1 VSKDDTEVT
10 LPLHE
15 DFAMNTTS
23 STPLAGQVALVT
35 GGSRSIGAAIA
46 HRLAADGAAVALT
59 YSASP
64 DAARAVVRGIEEAG
78 GTALAIRADA
88 ADEAAVRA
96 AITQTVATFGRLDI
110 LVNNAGVARVGAAEE
125 LTAADFDQ
133 TVAVNIRGV
142 FVAIQEALRHLG
154 RGGRIVNIGS
164 INSERV
170 TYVGGSLYAM
180 SKAAVAG
187 LTRGLARELGPRG
200 ITINNVMPGPTDTDM
215 NPAQGEFAA
224 QTTAH
229 VALQRYARPDEIAAS
244 VAWLASPQASYVT
257 GANIAVDGGYGV

>member
-1 VSKDDTEVT
+1 
-10 LPLHE
+10 
-15 DFAMNTTS
+15 MNTTPS
-23 STPLAGQVALVT
+23 STPLAGRVALVT

-46 HRLAADGAAVALT
+46 RRLAADGAAVALT
-59 YSASP
+59 YSASA
-64 DAARAVVRGIEEAG
+64 DAAQAVVRDIEAAG
-78 GTALAIRADA
+78 GTALALRADA

-96 AITQTVATFGRLDI
+96 AVAQTVATFGRLDI
-110 LVNNAGVARVGAAEE
+110 LVNNAGVLVFGAAET
-125 LTAADFDQ
+125 LSTADFDRI
-133 TVAVNIRGV
+133 VAVNVRGV
-142 FVAIQEALRHLG
+142 FVATQEALRHLG
-154 RGGRIVNIGS
+154 AGGRIVNIGS

-170 TYVGGSLYAM
+170 PFAGGSLYAM

-187 LTRGLARELGPRG
+187 LTKGLARELGPRG

-224 QTTAH
+224 QATAH
-229 VALQRYARPDEIAAS
+229 VALQRYARPEEIAAS